1 MKIWIA
7 NKKAR
12 ESKHIS
18 LKERLEQFYNQPIEV
33 ILSTKREPSEEVDW
47 GKAMG
52 KEFNSF
58 EEVK

>member
-12 ESKHIS
+12 KTKHIS
-18 LKERLEQFYNQPIEV
+18 LKERLEQFYNQPIEA

-47 GKAMG
+47 GKPVG
-52 KEFNSF
+52 KE
-58 EEVK
+58 VW